1 MKLDPITLEILNN
14 KVTSVA
20 EEAGYTIQRTGRT
33 LYVKETADFGA
44 ALANLEGKFFA
55 YPSAIGVSGFID
67 LDCGPTIRAAGDL
80 EPGDVIMTNH
90 PYLSEGLATHIPDLH
105 LVVPYFY
112 ENRLVCFGWSFLH
125 SSYMGGRVP
134 GSISPSNSEMFQEGL
149 LIPPMKLCIRGELN
163 KHLVALIQSNSRTP
177 DEQLSD
183 LQAMLAAHNVA
194 QRRVVEVIGQ
204 HGLEIF
210 MQAQQDL
217 IEYAATKSREVLRNL
232 PDGSYDFW
240 DYMDDDLVSS
250 VPLRIRVR
258 MTVRDG
264 LVELDFTGTDPQ
276 SIAAFNVPTSGKRH
290 AWLTTRL
297 MGFICTHDAS
307 IPMNSGIFENISV
320 VAPKGTLVH
329 PEWPGAVGVRHATAI
344 RINDVLSG
352 AILQAAP
359 KLMPASSGGVVIPIV
374 MAESINSTGEQKVL
388 VVEPMVGGMGA
399 RLGCDG
405 VDGRDSGISNL
416 SNNPI
421 ESVESS
427 ANLVVRR
434 FGLRADS
441 GGAGKWR
448 GGVGLELTFEVL
460 NDGVRVLGRGM
471 ERFVFQP
478 WGFDGGHPAV
488 KARTVVNIGRS
499 DQRDVGK
506 IDMVTLKAGDTLTVL
521 TPGGGGFGDPWERD
535 PSAVGDDVLRG
546 LVSVREA
553 REAYGVVITNDTI
566 DESQTQLHRKSRE
579 SLEGKERQ
587 RGKFRFGSARCV
599 WDSIFD
605 DESMVRFTSFLLG
618 LPLARRQQ
626 LRHII
631 YAEVL
636 GDYFGRDASIED
648 LAPNTDFLAK
658 RFRSAV
664 ARICNSSTSAH

>member
-20 EEAGYTIQRTGRT
+20 EEAGFTIQRTGRT

-67 LDCGPTIRAAGDL
+67 LDCGPTIRAVGDL

-112 ENRLVCFGWSFLH
+112 EGRLVCFGWSFLH
-125 SSYMGGRVP
+125 SSDMGGRVP

-149 LIPPMKLCIRGELN
+149 MIPPMKLCIRGELN
-163 KHLVALIQSNSRTP
+163 KHLIALIQSNSRTP

-183 LQAMLAAHNVA
+183 LQAMLAAHKVA
-194 QRRVVEVIGQ
+194 QRRVVEVIEQ
-204 HGLEIF
+204 HGLEVF

-217 IEYAATKSREVLRNL
+217 IEYASIKAREVLRSL

-290 AWLTTRL
+290 AWLTTR
-297 MGFICTHDAS
+297 MMAFICTHDAT
-307 IPMNSGIFENISV
+307 IPMNCGIFENISV

-344 RINDVLSG
+344 RINDVVSG
-352 AILQAAP
+352 AILQAARE
-359 KLMPASSGGVVIPIV
+359 LMPAASGGVVIPIV
-374 MAESINSTGEQKVL
+374 MAESINSTGEKKVL

-434 FGLRADS
+434 LGLRADS

-460 NDGVRVLGRGM
+460 SDGVQVLGRGM

-478 WGFDGGHPAV
+478 WGFDGGHPAA
-488 KARTVVNIGRS
+488 KARTIVNIGRS
-499 DQRDVGK
+499 EELDVGK
-506 IDMVTLKAGDTLTVL
+506 IDMVTLRAGDTLSVL

-535 PSAVGDDVLRG
+535 PSAVADDVLRG
-546 LVSVREA
+546 LVSVQQA
-553 REAYGVVITNDTI
+553 RESYGVVIADGAV
-566 DESQTQLHRKSRE
+566 DERQTQQHRQNRRSGE
-579 SLEGKERQ
+579 MVATQSGNFL
-587 RGKFRFGSARCV
+587 FGSARAV
-599 WDSIFD
+599 WDRIFD
-605 DESMVRFTSFLLG
+605 DESMVMFTTHLVG
-618 LPLARRQQ
+618 LPLTRRHQ
-626 LRHII
+626 LRRTI

-636 GDYFGRDASIED
+636 GDHFHGDTSVD
-648 LAPNTDFLAK
+648 NLAPHADLLAQ

-664 ARICNSSTSAH
+664 VRLCSDPTSAH